1 MLNRA
6 AQRWRNLTKLNSTQ
20 REEKEEEEGKSCL
33 KKKKKKK
40 KRKKKRVR
48 EKTTTT
54 TTTTTATST
63 ASVGIEEKIGWLL
76 IHFLFSY
83 TFTVYVNGEQENQI
97 EKQQH

>member
-63 ASVGIEEKIGWLL
+63 ASVGIEEKNWVA
-76 IHFLFSY
+76 SY
-83 TFTVYVNGEQENQI
+83 TLSLLLYFHCICEWRTR
-97 EKQQH
+97 KSD